1 MYESIRVEREGPLAT
16 VILHRPEKRNALN
29 GQLRRELID
38 AIDAIAVDEEVRAVI
53 LTGAGDKAF
62 AAGADVAEFA
72 ARSVEEQR
80 AEVERKRIY
89 DSVTSCPKPVVA
101 AIHGYCLGGGCEL
114 ALACDIRVA
123 DSTARFGQPEVRIGL
138 IPGGGGTQRLVH
150 LVGPGQAFRIAL
162 TGDILPAE
170 EAYRIGLVEFLTPP
184 GEHLETARAL
194 CERIIQWS
202 PKAIQLIKLAVRGA
216 SELPLSEG
224 LELERDLFLEA
235 FGSHD
240 GREGVQAFV
249 EKRAPVFTGH

>member
-1 MYESIRVEREGPLAT
+1 MYETIRVRREGAIAT
-16 VILHRPEKRNALN
+16 VVLHRPEKRNALN
-29 GQLRRELID
+29 SQLRRELTE
-38 AIDAIAVDEEVRAVI
+38 AIDALAVDEEVRAVI

-72 ARSVEEQR
+72 TRTVEEQR
-80 AEVERKRIY
+80 AEVERRRIY
-89 DSVTSCPKPVVA
+89 DSVTECPKPVVA
-101 AIHGYCLGGGCEL
+101 AIHGFCLGGGCEL

-123 DSTARFGQPEVRIGL
+123 DETAQFGQPEVRIGL

-170 EAYRIGLVEFLTPP
+170 EAYRIGLVEFLTPA
-184 GEHLETARAL
+184 GEHVDTAREL
-194 CERIIQWS
+194 CERIIRWS
-202 PKAIQLIKLAVRGA
+202 PRAIQLIKQAVRGA
-216 SELPLSEG
+216 SELPLSRG

-235 FGSHD
+235 FGSAD

-249 EKRAPVFTGH
+249 QKRAPVFTGR